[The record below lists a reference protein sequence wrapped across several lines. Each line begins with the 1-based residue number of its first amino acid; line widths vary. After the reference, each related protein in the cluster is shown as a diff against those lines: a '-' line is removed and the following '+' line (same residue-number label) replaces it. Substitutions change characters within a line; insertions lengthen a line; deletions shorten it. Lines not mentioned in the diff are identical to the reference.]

1 MNIKSEG
8 FDIRL
13 VLPASTNMSKVSKKI
28 LGALPKGTS
37 LLIGV
42 ADHSLQSKPVF
53 VNSNINNV
61 SSTSNSE

>member
-13 VLPASTNMSKVSKKI
+13 VLPASTNMNKVSKQI
-28 LGALPKGTS
+28 LKALPKGAS

-42 ADHSLQSKPVF
+42 ADHSLQNKPVF
-53 VNSNINNV
+53 VNSNINKVHNDG
-61 SSTSNSE
+61 